1 MTRRSRRGGAY
12 MAWHEI
18 CLLIV
23 EFCVYYLAMLVLFR
37 FRHRLGLGT
46 FFCAL
51 GSMHFLETYLAT
63 SL

>member
-1 MTRRSRRGGAY
+1 